1 MTPAL
6 AGPTQA
12 PPPQL
17 PPPMGDVPYDPAMQQ
32 PFQQPF
38 QQQGGLY
45 PPPGAPFLPPPTEGY
60 YPWGAAQGQ
69 QQPYGAAAN
78 PYAETIQY
86 DYYGNPISPQEQQYE
101 GSAAAAGPAVA
112 TYGEPAVYGGAQAG
126 NGGWPAGASGR
137 SDAGLPYG
145 SVGAPYA
152 GQAGAGPGPGSG
164 SGFAAGGFGVP
175 YGGMAGGL
183 EAQQQQQPPGGND
196 GVGQLSLPPAAGSG
210 SAYGQGMGAQVVQ
223 GDAAPGYG
231 ASYGSPM
238 VQGGGYPSPAGAG
251 PSAAGWE
258 GRRGAAAGASAGGN
272 RGRLELHEQVD
283 DWE

>member
-1 MTPAL
+1 
-6 AGPTQA
+6 
-12 PPPQL
+12 
-17 PPPMGDVPYDPAMQQ
+17 MGEMPYDPAMQQ
-32 PFQQPF
+32 PY

-45 PPPGAPFLPPPTEGY
+45 PPPGAPFLPPPTEGF

-69 QQPYGAAAN
+69 QQPYSAAAN

-86 DYYGNPISPQEQQYE
+86 DYYGNPILPQEQQYE
-101 GSAAAAGPAVA
+101 GNAAAAGPATVA
-112 TYGEPAVYGGAQAG
+112 YGEPAPYGGVQTA

-137 SDAGLPYG
+137 SDAGMPYG

-164 SGFAAGGFGVP
+164 PGFATGGFGVP
-175 YGGMAGGL
+175 YGGMAAGL
-183 EAQQQQQPPGGND
+183 EPQQPQSGGSD
-196 GVGQLSLPPAAGSG
+196 GSGQLSLPPAVGSG
-210 SAYGQGMGAQVVQ
+210 SPYGPGLAVSAAQ
-223 GDAAPGYG
+223 GDTAPGYG
-231 ASYGSPM
+231 ASYGSP
-238 VQGGGYPSPAGAG
+238 VGQSGGYPSVGGAG

-258 GRRGAAAGASAGGN
+258 GRRGAAAPGAGAGGG